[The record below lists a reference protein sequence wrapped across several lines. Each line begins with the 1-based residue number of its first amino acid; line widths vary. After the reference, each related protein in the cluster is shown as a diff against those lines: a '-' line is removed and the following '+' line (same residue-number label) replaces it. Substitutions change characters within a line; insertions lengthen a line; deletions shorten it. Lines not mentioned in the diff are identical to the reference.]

1 MIMDLKYILRR
12 YTFAGEIKGIIPKI
26 NLIIDETK
34 SMLFNMPPGNRRIIW
49 QGPKGDLAINYYDSI
64 GCFRAEI
71 VDLHMLDVELKNKEN
86 PLILDL
92 GANQGFATLWFKYNY
107 PGAIIHAYEPVPK
120 SAGTIIENVIDNE
133 YQDIT
138 IHIEGISDKAGQMNI
153 YKPIG
158 GAGLGDSICPPEDH
172 QERYETE
179 KIKLIN
185 LDPVLKKT
193 KKIDLLKIDVEGG
206 EYPVLKNCSFW
217 KKADKIIIEF
227 HDNFKKE
234 MGYDG
239 IDFIKL
245 IKKAGFKID
254 KKVGEGAVYVY
265 YFSKQ

>member
-1 MIMDLKYILRR
+1 MDLNYILRR

-26 NLIIDETK
+26 NLIVDETM
-34 SMLFNMPPGNRRIIW
+34 SILFNKSSPYRKIVW

-64 GCFRAEI
+64 VCFRAEI
-71 VDLHMLDVELKNKEN
+71 VDLHMLDIELKNKKD

-92 GANQGFATLWFKYNY
+92 GANQGFASLWFKYNY
-107 PGAIIHAYEPVPK
+107 PGAIIHAFEPVPK
-120 SAGTIIENVIDNE
+120 SAGIVIENVIDN
-133 YQDIT
+133 QFRDVIV
-138 IHIEGISDKAGQMNI
+138 HAEGISDKNETLNI

-158 GAGLGDSICPPEDH
+158 GAGLGDSICAPSEHPEK
-172 QERYETE
+172 YETE

-185 LDPVLKKT
+185 LDPILKDIKI
-193 KKIDLLKIDVEGG
+193 IDLLKLDIEGA
-206 EYPVLKNCSFW
+206 EYQVLKNCSFW

-245 IKKAGFKID
+245 IQKAGFKLD

-265 YFSKQ
+265 YFSKK